1 MKGDPQCRDQPAQ
14 DAKFISAL
22 ANEIKARNPM
32 PPPSNETEN
41 EWTVRTLKEYVEV
54 VLREHDRRFEQRF
67 QAQESALKS
76 ALDAKESDT
85 AGNLSKMAITVAA
98 VSGLLALASV
108 FIRHAP

>member
-14 DAKFISAL
+14 DARFISAL
-22 ANEIKARNPM
+22 ADEIKARNPM
-32 PPPSNETEN
+32 PPPPTETEN
-41 EWTVRTLKEYVEV
+41 EWTVLTLKEH
-54 VLREHDRRFEQRF
+54 LKDIMTEHDRRYEQRF